1 MRRIEPSCA
10 HRIPRPKQRG
20 SRTGSIVDP
29 FRWVVVWF
37 ESGLEEDVLFSLI
50 ASPDVRAVREQQ
62 VIRYRGPNG
71 GTPEYH
77 SDYEV
82 DWRSGVVSTIECKY
96 EEDSK
101 RKAVPAKIA
110 GIGRNAVS
118 GITDD
123 YRIVTQFDLDDVTV
137 ANARSIVACALDDD
151 PEGLAAVR
159 RALPGMPEG
168 FALGDV
174 ADASGLGFRGYRA
187 AVALLQSGALSLAP
201 GVRVALEAPARIG
214 RPAAS

>member
-1 MRRIEPSCA
+1 MA
-10 HRIPRPKQRG
+10 HRIPRPKKRG

-29 FRWVVVWF
+29 FRWVVIRF
-37 ESGLEEDVLFSLI
+37 ESGLEEDVLFSLV

-62 VIRYRGPNG
+62 LIRYRCPNS

-77 SDYEV
+77 SDYQV
-82 DWRSGVVSTIECKY
+82 DWWSGVVSTIECKY
-96 EEDSK
+96 DEDSE
-101 RKAVPAKIA
+101 RKAVPAKIG
-110 GIGRNAVS
+110 GIGRNAVL
-118 GITDD
+118 GTTDD
-123 YRIVTQFDLDDVTV
+123 YRVVTQFDLDDITI
-137 ANARSIVACALDDD
+137 ANARAIVACALDDD
-151 PEGLAAVR
+151 PEGLEAVR

-201 GVRVALEAPARIG
+201 GVAVSPDARARVG
-214 RPAAS
+214 RPVAS

>member
-1 MRRIEPSCA
+1 MVI
-10 HRIPRPKQRG
+10 
-20 SRTGSIVDP
+20 
-29 FRWVVVWF
+29 WF
-37 ESGLEEDVLFSLI
+37 ESGLEEDVLFSLV

-62 VIRYRGPNG
+62 VIRYRGPSG

-82 DWRSGVVSTIECKY
+82 DWRSGTVSTIECKY
-96 EEDSK
+96 EEDSE

-118 GITDD
+118 GSTDD
-123 YRIVTQFDLDDVTV
+123 YRVVTQFDLDDVMI
-137 ANARSIVACALDDD
+137 ANARAIVACALDDD

-159 RALPGMPEG
+159 RALPCMPQR
-168 FALGDV
+168 FVLGDL
-174 ADASGLGFRGYRA
+174 AETSGFGFRGYRA
-187 AVALLQSGALSLAP
+187 AVALLQSGSLSLEP
-201 GVRVALEAPARIG
+201 GVRVSPDAAARVA